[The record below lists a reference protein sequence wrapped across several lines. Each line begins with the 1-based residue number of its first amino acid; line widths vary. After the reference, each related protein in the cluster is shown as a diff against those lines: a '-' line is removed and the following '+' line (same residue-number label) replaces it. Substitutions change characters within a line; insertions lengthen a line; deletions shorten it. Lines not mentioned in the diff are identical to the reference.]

1 MENKSK
7 ASISVPMLDALLN
20 LGVAVANTKQIDE
33 PLLVLPKAIEASLP
47 PGVSASPHPKP
58 VK

>member
-33 PLLVLPKAIEASLP
+33 PLLVLPKATEARLSQPGSALP
-47 PGVSASPHPKP
+47 RLKP